1 MGPPIPMGLPSLRF
15 AAHNSRHAQGL
26 LVSTILAD
34 RLTKQFPPAYSGW
47 RTLLQVVARATVR
60 ALGTISFQVEEG
72 TVLALVGENGAGKS
86 TLLRILSTLL
96 VPTSGRAM
104 IAGFDVERQPAQVRR
119 RIGYHS
125 GADFGF
131 YSRLTGRENLEF
143 FGAMSG
149 LSPQTTRQ
157 RIAELTEH
165 LGLGPAL
172 ERQTRTLSS
181 GTINRL
187 GLARAILHRP
197 PVVLL
202 DEPTRSLDPVAS
214 AEFRTVLKDLVKRQ
228 GTTVLFASHILSEV
242 EELADQVALI
252 RGGELLA
259 CDAPVALR
267 RSTGAPT
274 VQQAIENLLA
284 RTGPGGA
291 PR

>member
-1 MGPPIPMGLPSLRF
+1 
-15 AAHNSRHAQGL
+15 
-26 LVSTILAD
+26 VSTILAD
-34 RLTKQFPPAYSGW
+34 QITKQFPPAYSGW
-47 RTLLQVVARATVR
+47 RTFLQVVAPATVR
-60 ALGTISFQVEEG
+60 ALETISFEVEAG
-72 TVLALVGENGAGKS
+72 TTFAVVGENGAGKS

-96 VPTSGRAM
+96 VPTSGQAL

-149 LSPQTTRQ
+149 LSPQASRR
-157 RIAELTEH
+157 RIVELTDH

-172 ERQTRTLSS
+172 DMQTRTLSS

-202 DEPTRSLDPVAS
+202 DEPTRSLDPVAA
-214 AEFRTVLKDLVKRQ
+214 AEFRAVLKDLVKSQ

-242 EELADQVALI
+242 EELADRVALI
-252 RGGELLA
+252 RRGELVA
-259 CDAPVALR
+259 CETPPALL
-267 RSTGAPT
+267 RSTGAAT
-274 VQQAIENLLA
+274 LQQAIETLLM
-284 RTGPGGA
+284 RNGHPGVS
-291 PR
+291 P